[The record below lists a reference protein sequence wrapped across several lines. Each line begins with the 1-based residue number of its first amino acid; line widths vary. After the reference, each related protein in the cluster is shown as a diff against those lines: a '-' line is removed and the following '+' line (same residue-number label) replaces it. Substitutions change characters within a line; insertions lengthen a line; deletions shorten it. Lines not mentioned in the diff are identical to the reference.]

1 MHSLILTTLVATLA
15 AAVSAQNCNP
25 TYNTPSAGPCFANCN
40 EEAGKT
46 FYSDWTS
53 DSSSQNFLKSLTIMC
68 NKGTSEYMAFMTK
81 AGMCMVSCANPDL
94 FNQEFASACAW
105 WQLHKSDACDATSVT
120 TAEVTTN
127 TMTATITTSSS
138 SAVTPSSS
146 STVTPSSSSIV
157 DTPSSS
163 TAVTTSIQSESTSTS
178 NSATTANVMTASSG
192 VISVPVT
199 TASASDLNVTSVV
212 SSAGSVSS
220 DSHAP
225 SASQS
230 NTTSSQTPNAA
241 NNLKTGSIAVI
252 AFVAVTYLTI

>member
-1 MHSLILTTLVATLA
+1 MRSLILTTLVATLA
-15 AAVSAQNCNP
+15 TTVSAQNCNP
-25 TYNTPSAGPCFANCN
+25 TYNTPSVGPCFATCN

-105 WQLHKSDACDATSVT
+105 WQLHKSDTCDATSVT
-120 TAEVTTN
+120 TAEVTT
-127 TMTATITTSSS
+127 TTTTAAEIT
-138 SAVTPSSS
+138 ASSS
-146 STVTPSSSSIV
+146 STV

-163 TAVTTSIQSESTSTS
+163 TATTTSIQSESTSTS
-178 NSATTANVMTASSG
+178 NSATTANIMTASSG

-199 TASASDLNVTSVV
+199 IASSSAFNVISVV
-212 SSAGSVSS
+212 SSAGSASS
-220 DSHAP
+220 ASHAP

-230 NTTSSQTPNAA
+230 VTTSNQIPSAA
-241 NNLKTGSIAVI
+241 NNLKTGSVAVI
-252 AFVAVTYLTI
+252 AFVVVTYLTI